1 MPKPEYTESCSD
13 CIHYTETSYMFGD
26 CEMCQHE
33 VACDAICTMYA
44 ERHIEPSEFYRDAET
59 VPVVTERAEAVHD
72 YRKCANRCGDC
83 NILRC
88 DECTNFVPERDAVHP
103 NHYHKGGLECFD
115 VIKAITGDKYEGF
128 LAGNVIKYIFR
139 YQDKNGVED
148 CKKAAVYID
157 KLIKE
162 LQNEQ

>member
-1 MPKPEYTESCSD
+1 MLKPEYTESCSD
-13 CIHYTETSYMFGD
+13 CIHYTEKSYMFGD

-59 VPVVTERAEAVHD
+59 VPVVTERAE
-72 YRKCANRCGDC
+72 
-83 NILRC
+83 
-88 DECTNFVPERDAVHP
+88 PERDAVYP

>member
-1 MPKPEYTESCSD
+1 MPKPEYTESCD
-13 CIHYTETSYMFGD
+13 NCIHYTEKSYMFGD

-33 VACDAICTMYA
+33 VACDAICTQFA
-44 ERHIEPSEFYRDAET
+44 ERHIEPSEFYIDAET
-59 VPVVTERAEAVHD
+59 VPVVTEQAE
-72 YRKCANRCGDC
+72 
-83 NILRC
+83 
-88 DECTNFVPERDAVHP
+88 PERDAVHP

-128 LAGNVIKYIFR
+128 LVGNIIKYIFR
-139 YQDKNGVED
+139 YRDKNGVED